1 MQLRVLKIALL
12 SLLIL
17 KVTVFYGQADP
28 HFERSY
34 QELKEM
40 LESKEK
46 QPFKKAVFSIEN
58 AYLAG
63 KLDTLFINKR
73 IHQLKLLC
81 EKLAPE
87 ISYEETDKIEVQKWA
102 SIFKVM
108 TDTIPIKLNDSTK
121 IHHLPFKYDVEDA
134 YGLLNWTTTF
144 VSGLLQTNKGNC
156 NALTY
161 LYKILAQELNTDA
174 HLAIAPNHIYIKHR
188 SEKTGWF
195 NTELTSAQFPLDAWL
210 VATSYISLEAMVNKL
225 YLYAQSNKE
234 SIAMCM
240 VDLALGYKNKY
251 PENYH
256 NFVLKC
262 TQLALQYYPFYSP
275 GLLLQA
281 TTKKEVLDTSMQAQG
296 IKDYEHL
303 KNEEDLKLYRQINK
317 EFANLHNLGYRNV
330 PKKTYE
336 KWLENLNQK
345 KKRISNTK

>member
-1 MQLRVLKIALL
+1 MQLRVLKIVLL
-12 SLLIL
+12 TFVISNATLL
-17 KVTVFYGQADP
+17 YGQGDP

-46 QPFKKAVFSIEN
+46 HPFKKAVFSIEN
-58 AYLAG
+58 AYLEG
-63 KLDTLFINKR
+63 KLDTPFINKR
-73 IHQLKLLC
+73 IHQLKMLC

-87 ISYEETDKIEVQKWA
+87 ISYEGTDKKQVQKWA

-108 TDTIPIKLNDSTK
+108 TDTIPIKLNDSIK
-121 IHHLPFKYDVEDA
+121 IHHQPFKYDVEDV
-134 YGLLNWTTTF
+134 YGLHNWTTTF

-174 HLAIAPNHIYIKHR
+174 YLAIAPNHIYIKHR

-210 VATSYISLEAMVNKL
+210 VATSYISLDAMVNKL
-225 YLYAQSNKE
+225 YLYAQTNKE
-234 SIAMCM
+234 SIAMCV

-251 PENYH
+251 PDNYQ

-281 TTKKEVLDTSMQAQG
+281 ATKKEILDANMQAQE
-296 IKDYEHL
+296 INNYEHL
-303 KNEEDLKLYRQINK
+303 NKEEDLKLYHQINN
-317 EFANLHNLGYRNV
+317 EYANLYTLGYRNV

-345 KKRISNTK
+345 KNLISNTK